1 MCRAPGRRHALPG
14 EELEGHH
21 SVDRGPGPLEAA
33 QEQVY
38 PLPGQLLGVLA
49 DRSEEHTSE
58 LQSQR

>member
-38 PLPGQLLGVLA
+38 PLPGQLLGIP
-49 DRSEEHTSE
+49 S
-58 LQSQR
+58 